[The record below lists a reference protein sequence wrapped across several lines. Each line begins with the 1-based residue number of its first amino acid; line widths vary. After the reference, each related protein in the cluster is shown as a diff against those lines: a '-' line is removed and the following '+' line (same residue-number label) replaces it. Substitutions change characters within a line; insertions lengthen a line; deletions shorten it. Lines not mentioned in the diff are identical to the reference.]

1 MAFKIYGLSIY
12 GMRSKMVCMICEYTF
27 RTPTNKNA
35 MQEKYSRQ
43 WTNVC
48 FYDLIYVFVLC
59 KICAKPSI
67 QQECKSFP

>member
-27 RTPTNKNA
+27 KTPTNKNA

-43 WTNVC
+43 
-48 FYDLIYVFVLC
+48 
-59 KICAKPSI
+59 
-67 QQECKSFP
+67 